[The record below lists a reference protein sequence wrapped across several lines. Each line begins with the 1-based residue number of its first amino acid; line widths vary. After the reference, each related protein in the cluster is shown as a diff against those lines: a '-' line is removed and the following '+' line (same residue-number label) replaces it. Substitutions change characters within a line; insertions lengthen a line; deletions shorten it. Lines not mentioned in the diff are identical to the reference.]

1 MLRNYLKTAF
11 NILVKR
17 KVFSSINIIGLALG
31 ITATLLIL
39 MYVVN
44 ELSYESFQNNRKNIY
59 RIALEWGT
67 EQNRMKFAGSM
78 PALAP
83 AINEQIP
90 EVEKAVRIRKDYDAI
105 ITNRDN
111 QEISE
116 ENLFFAD
123 AGIFQVF
130 SFKMREGDTHNALTD
145 PYSVVLSKSIATKYF
160 GDRDPLGQELS
171 YDDTPLMIT
180 GIMDDI
186 PKNTH
191 LKCDFL
197 VSYSTLKAIG
207 QMTEQPWN
215 QWGDDMTY
223 ILMKNGVAPS
233 SLIPKLD
240 ELLTRNAGEW
250 LASRMKFIIQPLKEI
265 HWETDTRGDTGP
277 KGNKVYVYIFLSA
290 AVFVLLIACFNFLN
304 LSISQ
309 YLGRIKE
316 VAIRKAA
323 GAYKKQ
329 LIMQFMTESVVLI
342 LISTIIAVFLFDSI
356 YPGLYSYLGAT
367 FVLHNNYFKI
377 LSLVVIS
384 IVLVIGALAAGYPAL
399 YISRFNPVEI
409 LRKETS
415 GNINK
420 KLTLRKLL
428 IMLQF
433 SISIILLAG
442 TIIIFR
448 QLDFMKNS
456 KLGFNKENV
465 LIVNFPGTMQAV
477 NDKYEVL
484 RDELLKNSNII
495 SVTGAYTLPGI
506 NSQMNI
512 GVGIEGSTP
521 DNSVNIQALPA
532 DYGFVK
538 SMGLEIIEGRDFS
551 REFSMDRN
559 ESVLLNQT
567 AVNVLGLTNPVGSK
581 LTIPG
586 EEYKKGVRVIGVVK
600 DFHIQSFHNKINPV
614 LIYINPKMYINV
626 ALRVTP
632 QDIDEALD
640 YLKNTW
646 KNIFPGIDLNY
657 SYLEDRYNDL
667 YNPEEKTGQLL
678 SVFTALA
685 LFISCL
691 GLFGFASFIIDKRI
705 KEVGIRKVMGAK
717 ISGIATLLSRQFIIW
732 ILISSLG
739 ACPLAYILADKWLQ
753 NFAFHIKV
761 NWWIFLVAVCFE
773 LFVALLTVSWLSW
786 RTAIRNPVEALRY
799 E

>member
-1 MLRNYLKTAF
+1 
-11 NILVKR
+11 
-17 KVFSSINIIGLALG
+17 
-31 ITATLLIL
+31 
-39 MYVVN
+39 
-44 ELSYESFQNNRKNIY
+44 
-59 RIALEWGT
+59 
-67 EQNRMKFAGSM
+67 
-78 PALAP
+78 
-83 AINEQIP
+83 
-90 EVEKAVRIRKDYDAI
+90 
-105 ITNRDN
+105 
-111 QEISE
+111 
-116 ENLFFAD
+116 
-123 AGIFQVF
+123 
-130 SFKMREGDTHNALTD
+130 
-145 PYSVVLSKSIATKYF
+145 
-160 GDRDPLGQELS
+160 
-171 YDDTPLMIT
+171 
-180 GIMDDI
+180 
-186 PKNTH
+186 
-191 LKCDFL
+191 
-197 VSYSTLKAIG
+197 
-207 QMTEQPWN
+207 
-215 QWGDDMTY
+215 
-223 ILMKNGVAPS
+223 
-233 SLIPKLD
+233 
-240 ELLTRNAGEW
+240 
-250 LASRMKFIIQPLKEI
+250 
-265 HWETDTRGDTGP
+265 
-277 KGNKVYVYIFLSA
+277 
-290 AVFVLLIACFNFLN
+290 
-304 LSISQ
+304 
-309 YLGRIKE
+309 
-316 VAIRKAA
+316 
-323 GAYKKQ
+323 
-329 LIMQFMTESVVLI
+329 
-342 LISTIIAVFLFDSI
+342 
-356 YPGLYSYLGAT
+356 
-367 FVLHNNYFKI
+367 
-377 LSLVVIS
+377 
-384 IVLVIGALAAGYPAL
+384 
-399 YISRFNPVEI
+399 
-409 LRKETS
+409 
-415 GNINK
+415 
-420 KLTLRKLL
+420 
-428 IMLQF
+428 
-433 SISIILLAG
+433 
-442 TIIIFR
+442 
-448 QLDFMKNS
+448 
-456 KLGFNKENV
+456 
-465 LIVNFPGTMQAV
+465 MQAV

-551 REFSMDRN
+551 KEFSMDRN